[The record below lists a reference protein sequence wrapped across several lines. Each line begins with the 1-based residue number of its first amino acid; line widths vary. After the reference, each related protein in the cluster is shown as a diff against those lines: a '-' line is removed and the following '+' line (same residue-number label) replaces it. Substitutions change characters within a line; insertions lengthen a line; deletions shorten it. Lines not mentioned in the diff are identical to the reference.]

1 MPETFRHQSIK
12 VLGYIAK
19 PTLIN
24 QQYITTLTIQNMLEK
39 GMSPERIARTWN
51 QGNDSPC
58 KSGTNSKGVKFNSC
72 QYVATVINNLN

>member
-1 MPETFRHQSIK
+1 
-12 VLGYIAK
+12 
-19 PTLIN
+19 
-24 QQYITTLTIQNMLEK
+24 MLEK